1 MSIFTMPLNVEQRV
15 VYTELDEAG
24 QHIVTAQNVKFFV

>member
-1 MSIFTMPLNVEQRV
+1 MLPFAMPLSVEQGV
-15 VYTELDEAG
+15 VCTEPNEAG

>member
-1 MSIFTMPLNVEQRV
+1 MSLFIILLNVEQGV

-24 QHIVTAQNVKFFV
+24 QHIVTVQNVEFFV

>member
-1 MSIFTMPLNVEQRV
+1 MSLFTIPLNAKNGIVC
-15 VYTELDEAG
+15 TEPDEAG